1 MVVLLRVDHRLLH
14 GQIAYSWVNYLRA
27 DCILIANDDI
37 LKDELRRTTVR
48 MAKPS
53 DTKLVIKGIDDSV
66 EALKKGVTDKYRLLI
81 VVESVEDAVRLVR
94 EYPEIKRVNLGNVK
108 AREGTKQVG
117 RTFNVTA
124 QEEQDL
130 KMLVEQGVSVEIQS
144 VPEEKNVPFTKAV

>member
-108 AREGTKQVG
+108 AREGAKQVG

-130 KMLVEQGVSVEIQS
+130 KMLIEQGVSVEIQS